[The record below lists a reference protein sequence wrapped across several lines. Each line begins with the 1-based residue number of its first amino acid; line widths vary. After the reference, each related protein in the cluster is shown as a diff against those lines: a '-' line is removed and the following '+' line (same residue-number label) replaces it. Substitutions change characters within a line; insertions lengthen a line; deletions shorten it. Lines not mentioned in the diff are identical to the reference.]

1 MALTQGERTFQVKK
15 QKKKKNKKTKKKTK
29 QKNNKKQK
37 TKKKTKKNVKTLNRY
52 CSHAIYVQV
61 KGRTIWTKTPISFRM
76 LSNNYQQMTFGFFF
90 CLFQK
95 LGFDILCKIVS

>member
-1 MALTQGERTFQVKK
+1 MHGSNTRRENISS
-15 QKKKKNKKTKKKTK
+15 KKKKKTKKKTHK
-29 QKNNKKQK
+29 KKNNNKKQN
-37 TKKKTKKNVKTLNRY
+37 KKKKNNVKTLNRY

-61 KGRTIWTKTPISFRM
+61 KGRTIWKKTPISFRM

>member
-1 MALTQGERTFQVKK
+1 MALTQGERTRFQVKK
-15 QKKKKNKKTKKKTK
+15 KKKKKKNP
-29 QKNNKKQK
+29 
-37 TKKKTKKNVKTLNRY
+37 KNVKTLNRY

-76 LSNNYQQMTFGFFF
+76 LSNDYQQMTFGFF

-95 LGFDILCKIVS
+95 LGSDILCKIVS

>member
-1 MALTQGERTFQVKK
+1 MHGSNTRRENISSKK
-15 QKKKKNKKTKKKTK
+15 TKKKKTKKKTTT
-29 QKNNKKQK
+29 KNK
-37 TKKKTKKNVKTLNRY
+37 TKKQNKKNVKTLNRY

-90 CLFQK
+90 VF
-95 LGFDILCKIVS
+95 SRN

>member
-15 QKKKKNKKTKKKTK
+15 TKQKKKKNKQKNKKKKQTKKTTKNKTK
-29 QKNNKKQK
+29 QKKKQK
-37 TKKKTKKNVKTLNRY
+37 KKNVKTLNRY

-61 KGRTIWTKTPISFRM
+61 KGRTIWTKTPILFRM

-90 CLFQK
+90 VF
-95 LGFDILCKIVS
+95 SRN